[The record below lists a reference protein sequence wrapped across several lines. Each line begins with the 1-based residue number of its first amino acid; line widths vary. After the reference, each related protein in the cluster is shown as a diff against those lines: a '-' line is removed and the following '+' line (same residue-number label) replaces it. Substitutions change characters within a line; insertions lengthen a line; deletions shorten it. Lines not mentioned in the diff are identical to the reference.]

1 MVYADESSS
10 TGENLLDAS
19 QPVFCVAGVHMSTER
34 AQLIIDDVRS
44 HLPETHGEAK
54 YTSLAKTKKGRAAL
68 LAAFASFDDA
78 VVRAYLA
85 DKRFMV
91 VAKLVDMLV
100 VEFFY
105 DNGYDMY
112 ADGSALGLANL
123 IYFTGPVLG
132 DTVAFESVLAT
143 FVGAVRTRTRAT
155 VNDLFA
161 AIATYKSTVP
171 PDRVDVVELLEL
183 TRGHADEAVKL
194 VASGE
199 LRDSLD
205 PAIPCLYSLCEDM
218 GTRLGRFSLVHD
230 NSNVLARS
238 AEQLL
243 KAHELPDPLRP
254 GSSMEPLLVS
264 AISFSDSATVPQ
276 LQIADWVAGAARQW
290 ATGKSTGSMD
300 TFAQG
305 LGEIVEPWLVD
316 AIWPNP
322 ETIGSPRPP
331 RRRG

>member
-1 MVYADESSS
+1 MYADESSS

-34 AQLIIDDVRS
+34 AQRIIDDVCS
-44 HLPETHGEAK
+44 HLPATHGEPK
-54 YTSLAKTKKGRAAL
+54 YTSLAKTDNGRAAL
-68 LAAFASFDDA
+68 LTAFASFDGA

-85 DKRFMV
+85 HKRFMV

-100 VEFFY
+100 EEYFHE
-105 DNGYDMY
+105 NGYDMY
-112 ADGSALGLANL
+112 GDGSAVGLANL
-123 IYFTGPVLG
+123 IYLVGPVMG
-132 DTVAFESVLAT
+132 DAAAFEDLLET
-143 FVGAVRTRTRAT
+143 FVGTVRTRTRAS
-155 VNDLFA
+155 VNDLFT
-161 AIATYKSTVP
+161 AIATYKSTASP
-171 PDRVDVVELLEL
+171 EWANTIDLLEL
-183 TRGHADEAVKL
+183 TRGQANEAVEL

-230 NSNVLARS
+230 NSNVLARG
-238 AEQLL
+238 ATQLL
-243 KAHELPDPLRP
+243 KLHELPDPLRP
-254 GSSMEPLLVS
+254 GSSMDSLPVS

-290 ATGKSTGSMD
+290 ATGISTGNMD
-300 TFAQG
+300 RFAQG
-305 LGEIVEPWLVD
+305 LGEIVAPWLVD

-322 ETIGSPRPP
+322 EAIGTPRPP
-331 RRRG
+331 RRGG